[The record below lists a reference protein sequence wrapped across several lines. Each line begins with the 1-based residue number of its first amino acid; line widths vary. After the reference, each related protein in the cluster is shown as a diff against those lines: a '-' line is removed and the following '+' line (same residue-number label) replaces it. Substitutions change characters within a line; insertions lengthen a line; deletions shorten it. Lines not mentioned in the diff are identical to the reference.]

1 MSELFTMLFEK
12 DQQEKRL
19 QNVCPG
25 VMLGKVKKN
34 WDSEHEGMVLVE
46 FFLGEEGKSTSNS
59 IPVMQPYANNSCG
72 FYFLPEVNSVVV
84 VGFLLGNLDSPIVLG
99 CIWDKV
105 NQLPENMANDKNS
118 IKSILTKGGH
128 KLEFNETENEEKIEI
143 TTAGGMCISLED
155 KDQILTMKDKEGENL
170 CTMNGKDGSIT
181 VEAKKKIVLKAD
193 GKEML
198 TLDGTGKKASLEADT
213 IEISAG
219 QALTLKGQSTKLE
232 GNMVEMKSQ
241 GSFKVESSAM
251 LELKGSMT
259 KIN

>member
-1 MSELFTMLFEK
+1 
-12 DQQEKRL
+12 
-19 QNVCPG
+19 
-25 VMLGKVKKN
+25 
-34 WDSEHEGMVLVE
+34 
-46 FFLGEEGKSTSNS
+46 
-59 IPVMQPYANNSCG
+59 
-72 FYFLPEVNSVVV
+72 
-84 VGFLLGNLDSPIVLG
+84 
-99 CIWDKV
+99 
-105 NQLPENMANDKNS
+105 
-118 IKSILTKGGH
+118 
-128 KLEFNETENEEKIEI
+128 
-143 TTAGGMCISLED
+143 MCISLED

>member
-1 MSELFTMLFEK
+1 M
-12 DQQEKRL
+12 
-19 QNVCPG
+19 V
-25 VMLGKVKKN
+25 LGK
-34 WDSEHEGMVLVE
+34 
-46 FFLGEEGKSTSNS
+46 
-59 IPVMQPYANNSCG
+59 Y
-72 FYFLPEVNSVVV
+72 
-84 VGFLLGNLDSPIVLG
+84 
-99 CIWDKV
+99 
-105 NQLPENMANDKNS
+105 
-118 IKSILTKGGH
+118 H
-128 KLEFNETENEEKIEI
+128 KENEEKIEI

-241 GSFKVESSAM
+241 GSFKVESSDM
-251 LELKGSMT
+251 LELMGSMT